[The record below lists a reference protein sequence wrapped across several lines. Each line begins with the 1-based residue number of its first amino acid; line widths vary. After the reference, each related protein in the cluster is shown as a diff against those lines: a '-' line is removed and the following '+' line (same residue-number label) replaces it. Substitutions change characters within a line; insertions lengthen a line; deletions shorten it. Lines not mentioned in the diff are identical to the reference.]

1 MTDFLLLDTR
11 VVLTIPVPASVES
24 VAVVVVVL
32 GSVDAVE
39 LLFIDDAVSTSLL
52 DLLLADI

>member
-1 MTDFLLLDTR
+1 M
-11 VVLTIPVPASVES
+11 IPGPASVES
-24 VAVVVVVL
+24 VAVAVVVL
-32 GSVDAVE
+32 GSVDAAE

>member
-1 MTDFLLLDTR
+1 M
-11 VVLTIPVPASVES
+11 IPVPASVES
-24 VAVVVVVL
+24 VAVVVVVVL

-39 LLFIDDAVSTSLL
+39 LLFVDDAVSTSLL